1 MQEPATTTTHS
12 AEEGKKKKRVKVA
25 AEQSSEFE
33 QAEPATEVFTVY
45 CFGFP
50 YDTDIADF
58 VRQHVAQQPVGVR
71 VHTWHDSGKSKG
83 CAHLDFATAE
93 EQALAIATLEG
104 KTVGSRYVSAT
115 VANEQQLTGTAASED
130 KKPTKRL
137 FVKNLPYEM
146 SEDELKHL
154 FQAKFGEVA
163 SVRIPHWNHTGNSK
177 GFGYVE
183 FAQLEVAEKC
193 MLHHTTTA
201 GKPLSLQGRRLV
213 LDYDGGAPK
222 RGFKLESGR
231 AWYKA

>member
-1 MQEPATTTTHS
+1 MQEPTTTNQ
-12 AEEGKKKKRVKVA
+12 AEGKKPRKRAKVA
-25 AEQSSEFE
+25 VEGEFE
-33 QAEPATEVFTVY
+33 QTEGAAQVFTVY

-50 YDTDIADF
+50 YETDIADF
-58 VRQHVAQQPVGVR
+58 IQQNLAKQPMGIR
-71 VHTWHDSGKSKG
+71 AHTWHDSGKSKG

-93 EQALAIATLEG
+93 EQALAIAALEG

-115 VANEQQLTGTAASED
+115 VANEQQLTGTSGED
-130 KKPTKRL
+130 KKPAKRL

-154 FQAKFGEVA
+154 FQTKFGEVA

-183 FAQLEVAEKC
+183 FAALEEAEKC
-193 MLHHTTTA
+193 MLYHTTN
-201 GKPLSLQGRRLV
+201 KPLSLQGRRLV
-213 LDYDGGAPK
+213 LDYDSGAPK